1 MQLQPRVSQDIQPRP
16 SNRPGEI
23 LFKKAQSSFWC
34 PISEED
40 TELSQ
45 AKYVAKPMAGR
56 MRDNILPLITI
67 SAYWRNLVNN
77 SYPKQTK
84 ALWHALQRLH
94 GRERDEFFTAV
105 CVTTLEILNE
115 KKTSISPEDS
125 RIGIKVSQKFT
136 FGTDSLVRGKKKEK
150 KVCIYSEFII
160 HWEKLPTTTIMFL
173 LTRHIID

>member
-1 MQLQPRVSQDIQPRP
+1 MQLQPRVSHDIQPRP

-23 LFKKAQSSFWC
+23 LFKKAQSPFWC
-34 PISEED
+34 PVSEED

-56 MRDNILPLITI
+56 MRDNVLPLITI

-115 KKTSISPEDS
+115 KKTSISPEDFMNWDKS
-125 RIGIKVSQKFT
+125 LPKVHFWDRFT
-136 FGTDSLVRGKKKEK
+136 CERKKKGKKC
-150 KVCIYSEFII
+150 VY
-160 HWEKLPTTTIMFL
+160 L
-173 LTRHIID
+173 